1 MSEINLNSITVA
13 IMSNIKNTN
22 TNVIKNCTYSI
33 YLEPIMLTLS
43 TFKNAFFP
51 YNHYAPNEFL
61 DVTKFNYYKVIKRST
76 NNDNCNEVVCYDN
89 LIDCS
94 GDEVDCS
101 GDEVDCSDSLCPPL
115 SLYQETLSMFMSY
128 NNILNENAIN
138 PKLLIDFTNEIFK
151 YKNFKDIPITLSC
164 MIWTNVLEWINDNDN
179 ENSIL
184 CLHLELHYYD
194 PLFMPDGY
202 VKYVFPYYIC

>member
-1 MSEINLNSITVA
+1 MSELNLKTITVA
-13 IMSNIKNTN
+13 IMSNKKCTN
-22 TNVIKNCTYSI
+22 TNVKKNCSYTI
-33 YLEPIMLTLS
+33 YLEPIMLTVS

-51 YNHYAPNEFL
+51 YNYYAPNEFL
-61 DVTKFNYYKVIKRST
+61 DVTKFNYYKVIKRSI
-76 NNDNCNEVVCYDN
+76 NNDNCNEVDCYDN
-89 LIDCS
+89 LLDCS

-101 GDEVDCSDSLCPPL
+101 GDEVDCSDGLCPPL

-151 YKNFKDIPITLSC
+151 YKNFKDLPIALSY
-164 MIWTNVLEWINDNDN
+164 MSWTNVLEWINDNDN
-179 ENSIL
+179 GNSIL
-184 CLHLELHYYD
+184 CLHIELHYYD
-194 PLFMPDGY
+194 PHFMPGY